1 MARSSCCIRIAAST
15 NHIDFQFAS
24 VLLSALLLPKNQKRK
39 ISEENLN
46 AALNCKC
53 FEEKLE
59 LRAGHKWGK
68 KDAAMLRRSCCKM
81 HAMSALWLTKRHRLP
96 WSHFAVF
103 WLFIYLVSFCHW
115 NVVWLCLACA
125 DNDGQKWN
133 YPSPSSISTML
144 FECHVVV
151 LSSNDS
157 RALLL
162 ENCSKLIAAI

>member
-1 MARSSCCIRIAAST
+1 MWQGALAA
-15 NHIDFQFAS
+15 FAS
-24 VLLSALLLPKNQKRK
+24 LHPRTTLIFNLPAFCYPPYSYQKIKKEKYRRK
-39 ISEENLN
+39 ISTLHSTAN
-46 AALNCKC
+46 ASRKSSSCERVTNEA
-53 FEEKLE
+53 
-59 LRAGHKWGK
+59 
-68 KDAAMLRRSCCKM
+68 RRSCCKM